1 MTVIDF
7 QAAAIQHRAPAVRL
21 DLDDLVLRG
30 SEELGLEVDTEGYLV
45 LTEGEDFD

>member
-7 QAAAIQHRAPAVRL
+7 QAAIQQRAAGGRL
-21 DLDDLVLRG
+21 DIDDLVLRG